1 MKTSHINKKL
11 TLNKM
16 TVAVLT
22 NPQTVKGGSGNEKN
36 SQKTVRTT
44 TITDVN
50 KRS

>member
-22 NPQTVKGGSGNEKN
+22 NPQTVKGGNGNGKN
-36 SQKTVRTT
+36 ETNTVRTT
-44 TITDVN
+44 TITDPTG
-50 KRS
+50 S